1 MRHYPRSETPL
12 NRSATSEHR
21 SIQRTDYLKKRGK
34 PRAAVVQVVNPMTLK
49 ELVKDKRARF
59 KFYKDGELWYET
71 EDGFD
76 FPIPIADTGT
86 GVFKAEDTAIRYMRW
101 IRKKG

>member
-1 MRHYPRSETPL
+1 MR
-12 NRSATSEHR
+12 
-21 SIQRTDYLKKRGK
+21 
-34 PRAAVVQVVNPMTLK
+34 AVVQVVNPMTLK

-101 IRKKG
+101 IRKHLAERAEWEKERQAHARNIKKHSK